1 MADLGSDAGQGAL
14 NLSSKVLELLMKIL
28 DRLYQSW
35 LERGRR
41 KVTKQQL
48 AELKDSSKRR
58 EALSNLNGK
67 SGFVNYQELKRSGMK
82 LRSCGISMSNEEMKH
97 FSEVCKRLV
106 LPLSMVSD

>member
-41 KVTKQQL
+41 EVTKQQL
-48 AELKDSSKRR
+48 AELKDSSKG
-58 EALSNLNGK
+58 E
-67 SGFVNYQELKRSGMK
+67 
-82 LRSCGISMSNEEMKH
+82 KH
-97 FSEVCKRLV
+97 
-106 LPLSMVSD
+106 